1 MASADRQSGK
11 SGLRLW
17 YTAPAKKWVDAM
29 PVGNGKLGAMVFG
42 GVFHNTKLNDRI
54 QLNADTL
61 WYRGEVK
68 ERHNP
73 DAREHLPVIRRLLME
88 GKIKEAE
95 HLMKMT
101 MTSCPK
107 EQGPY
112 LPLCHLHFVFEN
124 HYQGQ
129 LDDYVREL
137 DLATGIVRVSYR
149 LNGVGYEREIFASAP
164 KGVIAVRFR
173 TDTPGA
179 LSLYADLVRRPFSGR
194 SSRVGADTIQI
205 EGSAGPVGVR
215 YAAQTRLRAKGGE
228 SGTRGDFVFARGA
241 DEVVLLLAGN
251 TDYRGDDPSAACARE
266 LDAAAADFEA
276 LKREHVADYRR
287 LFDRVTLDLGS
298 DAEANRQP
306 TDVRLKAV
314 AEGAEDRALT
324 ALYFQFGRYLLI
336 SSSRPGTLPANL
348 QGLWNEEMVPPW
360 ECKYTININAEM
372 NYWPAEVCNLS
383 ECHEPLFDLI
393 DKMVESGRVS
403 AQKLYGCRGFVA
415 HNNMD
420 GFADTAIVGEP
431 DGAAMWP
438 MGGAWLSLH
447 LWERFRFTRDQAF
460 LRQRVYPVLKECVA
474 FFIDYLYEDK
484 DGRLLTGPSVS
495 PELSYRLPDGTPA
508 AICMAPAM
516 DCQIL
521 HALFD
526 AFGEAARL
534 LNVDPALRERIAE
547 MKSRVPAPRIGPHGR
562 LLEWQDDW
570 PETDVGH
577 RHISHLFAVFPAGQ
591 ITPDATPELAHA
603 ARLSLERRIEHG
615 GGKSG
620 WSSSWITC
628 CWARLRQAN
637 PAHKQLRHI
646 LEHWTY
652 PSLLD
657 GHPPG
662 VFQIDGNFGAT
673 AAIAE
678 MLLQSHDGCLRL
690 LPALP
695 DAWPDGKVRGLCAR
709 GGFEVDIEWAG
720 GRLTS
725 ATVQSRLG
733 GRCVVRCAEK
743 TATLETSAGAS
754 YRLDGELTVG

>member
-1 MASADRQSGK
+1 MADGTIVKTSQG
-11 SGLRLW
+11 
-17 YTAPAKKWVDAM
+17 P
-29 PVGNGKLGAMVFG
+29 
-42 GVFHNTKLNDRI
+42 
-54 QLNADTL
+54 
-61 WYRGEVK
+61 RG
-68 ERHNP
+68 
-73 DAREHLPVIRRLLME
+73 VIRESDIHVTYEFTDADGGLHCGNAVFPPAHPPVPGSLE
-88 GKIKEAE
+88 IK
-95 HLMKMT
+95 
-101 MTSCPK
+101 
-107 EQGPY
+107 
-112 LPLCHLHFVFEN
+112 
-124 HYQGQ
+124 
-129 LDDYVREL
+129 
-137 DLATGIVRVSYR
+137 
-149 LNGVGYEREIFASAP
+149 
-164 KGVIAVRFR
+164 
-173 TDTPGA
+173 
-179 LSLYADLVRRPFSGR
+179 
-194 SSRVGADTIQI
+194 
-205 EGSAGPVGVR
+205 
-215 YAAQTRLRAKGGE
+215 
-228 SGTRGDFVFARGA
+228 
-241 DEVVLLLAGN
+241 
-251 TDYRGDDPSAACARE
+251 
-266 LDAAAADFEA
+266 
-276 LKREHVADYRR
+276 
-287 LFDRVTLDLGS
+287 
-298 DAEANRQP
+298 
-306 TDVRLKAV
+306 
-314 AEGAEDRALT
+314 
-324 ALYFQFGRYLLI
+324 
-336 SSSRPGTLPANL
+336 
-348 QGLWNEEMVPPW
+348 
-360 ECKYTININAEM
+360 
-372 NYWPAEVCNLS
+372 
-383 ECHEPLFDLI
+383 
-393 DKMVESGRVS
+393 
-403 AQKLYGCRGFVA
+403 
-415 HNNMD
+415 
-420 GFADTAIVGEP
+420 
-431 DGAAMWP
+431 
-438 MGGAWLSLH
+438 
-447 LWERFRFTRDQAF
+447 
-460 LRQRVYPVLKECVA
+460 
-474 FFIDYLYEDK
+474 FIDYLYEDK

-725 ATVQSRLG
+725 ATVRSRLG
-733 GRCVVRCAEK
+733 GCCVVRYAEK

-754 YRLDGELTVG
+754 YRLDGAMTVG